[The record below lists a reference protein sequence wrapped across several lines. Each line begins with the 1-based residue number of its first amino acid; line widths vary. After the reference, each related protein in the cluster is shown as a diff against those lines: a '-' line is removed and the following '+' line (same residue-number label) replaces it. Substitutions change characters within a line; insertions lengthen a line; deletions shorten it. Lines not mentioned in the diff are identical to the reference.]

1 MLTNDNSAR
10 KCSNTNT
17 TVTDGLLRG
26 KSFSYHLLIRF
37 WSQIIYL
44 HIGTCLHQNR
54 DIFERDNR
62 LPSNINM
69 LIELIRKVEETPGI
83 NLDMRQMALA
93 LTHRFRLDGI
103 ERAPG
108 AINPGV
114 TPFRYLTNEK
124 SWATRFHNFHF

>member
-1 MLTNDNSAR
+1 MKTEIHFFCFHFHNIQNPE
-10 KCSNTNT
+10 
-17 TVTDGLLRG
+17 
-26 KSFSYHLLIRF
+26 IR
-37 WSQIIYL
+37 
-44 HIGTCLHQNR
+44 
-54 DIFERDNR
+54 ERDNR

-69 LIELIRKVEETPGI
+69 LIEIIRKVEDTPGI

-114 TPFRYLTNEK
+114 TPFSPSGFQFSKHRLILSRLLPGNAINFPNGTLTTFEQVNK
-124 SWATRFHNFHF
+124 VILIVAR